1 MRELGLRNGRPR
13 FAVVIMCEEVACG
26 GTVADIRTLAS
37 ASILPHLPQ
46 EAQVRWPLGD
56 LGLFPLLCQ
65 TQFGMPAVFILERVR

>member
-1 MRELGLRNGRPR
+1 MRELGLRNGRPC

-26 GTVADIRTLAS
+26 GTAAVIRTLAS
-37 ASILPHLPQ
+37 ANILPHLPQ

-65 TQFGMPAVFILERVR
+65 TQFGMPAEFILERVR